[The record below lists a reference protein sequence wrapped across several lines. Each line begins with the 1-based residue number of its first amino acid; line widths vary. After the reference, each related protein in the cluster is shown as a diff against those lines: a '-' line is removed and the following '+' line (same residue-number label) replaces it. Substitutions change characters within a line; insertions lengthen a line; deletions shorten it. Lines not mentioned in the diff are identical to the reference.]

1 MKEAIIAT
9 HNPGKV
15 KEFKEI
21 LEPRGYEVKS
31 LAEIGFTEEI
41 EETGHTFEE
50 NAILKAEAVAKA
62 VNKMVIADDSG
73 LSVDNLGGRPGVYSA
88 RYAGEQKDD
97 QANID
102 KVLSELKGIEKEQRT
117 ARFRCALAVSIPGE
131 ETKTVE
137 GHVEGYIAEEP
148 KGEYGFGYDP
158 IFIVKDKDKTM
169 AELTSDEKIKSATGL
184 THLKSCRSCWRHKGS
199 VYMNVL
205 IISDS
210 HGLEE
215 ELQTIAKR
223 HEADVD
229 LMIHCGDSELETG
242 HPALEPYS
250 VVKGNC
256 DFIGDFKDE
265 LLLTA
270 GSKKYWLRMDTFMV
284 LNRPC

>member
-1 MKEAIIAT
+1 MIIMKEAIIAT

-31 LAEIGFTEEI
+31 LAEIGFTDEI

-102 KVLSELKGIEKEQRT
+102 KVLSELRGIEKEQRT

-148 KGEYGFGYDP
+148 RGEYGFGYDP

-169 AELTSDEKIKSATGL
+169 AELTSDEKNKISHRADA
-184 THLKSCRSCWRHKGS
+184 LKKLSK
-199 VYMNVL
+199 L
-205 IISDS
+205 
-210 HGLEE
+210 LE
-215 ELQTIAKR
+215 A
-223 HEADVD
+223 
-229 LMIHCGDSELETG
+229 
-242 HPALEPYS
+242 
-250 VVKGNC
+250 
-256 DFIGDFKDE
+256 
-265 LLLTA
+265 
-270 GSKKYWLRMDTFMV
+270 
-284 LNRPC
+284 